1 MSAAPRGVS
10 RTALLMAALRI
21 EEGERADPLVHDP
34 LAQAFIAAAGGGAP
48 PTPAVL
54 PAGAGAFLALRT
66 RFFDDAVLAACATG
80 VRQVVLLGA
89 GLDARAFRLDWPPGV
104 RLFEVDLPELFA
116 FKEPVVASA
125 GAVARCERIVV
136 PVDLREDW
144 TGPPTGAGVD
154 RSTATAWRAEGL
166 LPYLDHA
173 ESDRC

>member
-1 MSAAPRGVS
+1 MGGPGGVRRTGVLVAAPR
-10 RTALLMAALRI
+10 A
-21 EEGERADPLVHDP
+21 EEGGRADRLVGDQ
-34 LAQAFIAAAGGGAP
+34 LAPAFVSAAAVGGGDI
-48 PTPAVL
+48 PTAAVL
-54 PAGAGAFLALRT
+54 PPGASAFLAIRT

-89 GLDARAFRLDWPPGV
+89 GLDARAFRLDWPPGI

-144 TGPPTGAGVD
+144 TGPLTGAGFD
-154 RSTATAWRAEGL
+154 RSAATACLAEGL
-166 LPYLDHA
+166 LPYLNL
-173 ESDRC
+173 